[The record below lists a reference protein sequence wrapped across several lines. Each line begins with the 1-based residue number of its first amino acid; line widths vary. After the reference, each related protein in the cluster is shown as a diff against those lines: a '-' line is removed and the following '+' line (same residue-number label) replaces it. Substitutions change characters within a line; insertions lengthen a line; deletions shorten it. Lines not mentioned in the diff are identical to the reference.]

1 MYAGRLATPILADAS
16 GRDTIAGLS
25 AARTMTETLE
35 TQSQDDLESHLAQV
49 QALLAKMRLVEALV
63 QRQGGPRQDLVEN
76 LVHKQNLAELQRK
89 LHELHPADVAY
100 ILEALPLDDR
110 QLVWELVKAE
120 HDGEILVEVSDSV
133 RESLIQSM
141 DKAELLA
148 AAESLD
154 TDEIADI
161 APDLPRD
168 VIEELLTTLDA
179 QKRARLQ
186 SAMAYPE
193 DTVGTLMD
201 FELVTIRADV
211 TLEVALRYLRRLGAL
226 PDQLDKLFV
235 VDRDELLI
243 GVLPLTR
250 LLTSDPEASVAAVM
264 VEDVV
269 KFHPDDD
276 AHEASQAFERYD
288 LVMAPVVDDGNR
300 LVGRITVDAVVDYIR
315 ESADF
320 DMLSMAGLKEDEDL
334 FSTVWR
340 SARNRW
346 MWLAVNL
353 ATAFLAS
360 RVIGA
365 FEGSI
370 EKLAALAAL
379 MPIIAGIGGNT
390 GNQTIALIV
399 RGLAL
404 GQITHAN
411 ARRLIVKELGVA
423 LFNGLLWGTVVG
435 VFAWLLY
442 DNPGLGGVMALAMM
456 LNLIVA
462 ALAGIFIPITM
473 ERVNR
478 DPAIGSS
485 VLLTFVTDSMGFFI
499 FLGLAT
505 LLLL

>member
-1 MYAGRLATPILADAS
+1 MI
-16 GRDTIAGLS
+16 DTLENQPQ
-25 AARTMTETLE
+25 ETLE
-35 TQSQDDLESHLAQV
+35 AHLAQV
-49 QALLAKMRLVEALV
+49 QDLLGRMRLVEELV
-63 QRQGGPRQDLVEN
+63 HKQGGPRQDLVEN
-76 LVHKQNLAELQRK
+76 LVHKQNLAELKRK
-89 LHELHPADVAY
+89 LEQLHPADIAY
-100 ILEALPLDDR
+100 ILEALPLDER
-110 QLVWELVKAE
+110 RLVWDLVGAE
-120 HDGEILVEVSDSV
+120 NDGEILLEVSDSV
-133 RESLIQSM
+133 RESLIQTM

-161 APDLPRD
+161 AADLPQD
-168 VIEELLTTLDA
+168 VIQELLTSLDA

-186 SAMAYPE
+186 SALAYPE
-193 DTVGTLMD
+193 DTVGALMD
-201 FELVTIRADV
+201 FEMVMIRADV
-211 TLEVALRYLRRLGAL
+211 TLEVALRYLRRLGEL

-235 VDRDELLI
+235 IERDTLI
-243 GVLPLTR
+243 GVLPLKR
-250 LLTSDPEASVAAVM
+250 LLTTDPEASVAAVM
-264 VEDVV
+264 VEDFVR
-269 KFHPDDD
+269 FHPEDD
-276 AHEASQAFERYD
+276 AHEAAQAFERYD
-288 LVMAPVVDDGNR
+288 LVMAPVVDMQGR
-300 LVGRITVDAVVDYIR
+300 LIGRLTVDAVLDYIR
-315 ESADF
+315 ESADA
-320 DMLSMAGLKEDEDL
+320 DMLSMAGLKEEEDL

-340 SARNRW
+340 SAKNRW
-346 MWLAVNL
+346 MWLAINL
-353 ATAFLAS
+353 ATAFIAS

-404 GQITHAN
+404 GQITQAN

-423 LFNGLLWGTVVG
+423 LFNGLLWGSVVG

-442 DNPGLGGVMALAMM
+442 DSPALGGVMALAML
-456 LNLIVA
+456 LNLLVA
-462 ALAGIFIPITM
+462 ALAGIFIPMTL
-473 ERVNR
+473 ERMKR

-485 VLLTFVTDSMGFFI
+485 VLLTFTTDSMGFFI

>member
-1 MYAGRLATPILADAS
+1 
-16 GRDTIAGLS
+16 
-25 AARTMTETLE
+25 MTENLE
-35 TQSQDDLESHLAQV
+35 NQSQDDLESHLAQV
-49 QALLAKMRLVEALV
+49 QTLLAKMRLVEELV
-63 QRQGGPRQDLVEN
+63 HRQGGPRQDLVEN

-89 LHELHPADVAY
+89 LDELHPADVAY
-100 ILEALPLDDR
+100 ILETLPLDER
-110 QLVWELVKAE
+110 LLVWDLVKAE
-120 HDGEILVEVSDSV
+120 RDGEILVEVSDSV

-161 APDLPRD
+161 APDLPHD
-168 VIEELLTTLDA
+168 VIQELLYTLDT

-186 SAMAYPE
+186 STLAYPE
-193 DTVGTLMD
+193 DTVGALMD
-201 FELVTIRADV
+201 YEMVTIRADV
-211 TLEVALRYLRRLGAL
+211 TLEVALRYLRRLGEL

-235 VDRDELLI
+235 VDRDDELI
-243 GVLPLTR
+243 GVLPLKR
-250 LLTSDPEASVAAVM
+250 LLTSDPDASVAAVM
-264 VEDVV
+264 VEDFV
-269 KFHPDDD
+269 KFAPEDE
-276 AHEASQAFERYD
+276 AHEAAQAFERYD
-288 LVMAPVVDDGNR
+288 LVMAPVVDAAGTLIGR
-300 LVGRITVDAVVDYIR
+300 LTIDAVVDYIR

-320 DMLSMAGLKEDEDL
+320 DMLSMAGLKEEDL

-340 SARNRW
+340 AAKNRW
-346 MWLAVNL
+346 MWLAINL
-353 ATAFLAS
+353 ATAFVAS

-379 MPIIAGIGGNT
+379 MPIIAGIGGNS
-390 GNQTIALIV
+390 GNQTITLII

-404 GQITHAN
+404 GHITQAN
-411 ARRLIVKELGVA
+411 ARRLVVKEIGVA
-423 LFNGLLWGTVVG
+423 TLNGLVWGSAVG

-442 DNPGLGGVMALAMM
+442 DNPALGGVMALAML
-456 LNLIVA
+456 LNLLVA
-462 ALAGIFIPITM
+462 ALAGIFIPLTL
-473 ERVNR
+473 ERVKR

-485 VLLTFVTDSMGFFI
+485 VLLTFITDSMGFFI

>member
-1 MYAGRLATPILADAS
+1 MI
-16 GRDTIAGLS
+16 DTLENQPQ
-25 AARTMTETLE
+25 ETLE
-35 TQSQDDLESHLAQV
+35 AHLAQV
-49 QALLAKMRLVEALV
+49 QDLLGRMRLVEELV
-63 QRQGGPRQDLVEN
+63 HKQGGPRQDLVEN
-76 LVHKQNLAELQRK
+76 LVHKQNLAELKRK
-89 LHELHPADVAY
+89 LEQLHPADIAY
-100 ILEALPLDDR
+100 ILEALPLDER
-110 QLVWELVKAE
+110 RLVWDLVGAE
-120 HDGEILVEVSDSV
+120 NDGEILLEVSDSV
-133 RESLIQSM
+133 RESLIQTM

-161 APDLPRD
+161 AADLPQD
-168 VIEELLTTLDA
+168 VIQELLTSLDA

-186 SAMAYPE
+186 SALAYPE
-193 DTVGTLMD
+193 DTVGALMD
-201 FELVTIRADV
+201 FEMVTIRADV
-211 TLEVALRYLRRLGAL
+211 TLEVALRYLRRLGEL

-235 VDRDELLI
+235 IERDTLI
-243 GVLPLTR
+243 GVLPLKR
-250 LLTSDPEASVAAVM
+250 LLTTDPEASVAAVM
-264 VEDVV
+264 VEDFVR
-269 KFHPDDD
+269 FHPEDD
-276 AHEASQAFERYD
+276 AHEAAQAFERYD
-288 LVMAPVVDDGNR
+288 LVMAPVVDMQGR
-300 LVGRITVDAVVDYIR
+300 LIGRLTVDAVLDYIR
-315 ESADF
+315 ESADA
-320 DMLSMAGLKEDEDL
+320 DMLSMAGLKEEEDL

-340 SARNRW
+340 SAKNRW
-346 MWLAVNL
+346 MWLAINL
-353 ATAFLAS
+353 ATAFIAS

-404 GQITHAN
+404 GQITQAN

-423 LFNGLLWGTVVG
+423 LFNGLLWGSVVG

-442 DNPGLGGVMALAMM
+442 DSPALGGVMALAML
-456 LNLIVA
+456 LNLLVA
-462 ALAGIFIPITM
+462 ALAGIFIPMTL
-473 ERVNR
+473 ERMKR

-485 VLLTFVTDSMGFFI
+485 VLLTFTTDSMGFFI

>member
-1 MYAGRLATPILADAS
+1 
-16 GRDTIAGLS
+16 
-25 AARTMTETLE
+25 MTDTLE
-35 TQSQDDLESHLAQV
+35 NQSQDTLEAHLAQV
-49 QALLAKMRLVEALV
+49 QTLLGRMRLVEELV
-63 QRQGGPRQDLVEN
+63 HKQGGPRQDLVEN
-76 LVHKQNLAELQRK
+76 LVHKQNLSELQRR
-89 LHELHPADVAY
+89 LEQLHPADIAY
-100 ILEALPLDDR
+100 ILEALPLDER
-110 QLVWELVKAE
+110 RLVWDLVKAE
-120 HDGEILVEVSDSV
+120 NDGEILLEVSDSV
-133 RESLIQSM
+133 RESLIETM
-141 DKAELLA
+141 DRDELLA

-161 APDLPRD
+161 AADLPQD
-168 VIEELLTTLDA
+168 VIQELLATLDA

-186 SAMAYPE
+186 SALSYPE
-193 DTVGTLMD
+193 DSVGALMD
-201 FELVTIRADV
+201 FEMVTIRADV
-211 TLEVALRYLRRLGAL
+211 TIEVALRYLRRLGEL

-235 VDRDELLI
+235 VDGDALI
-243 GVLPLTR
+243 GVLPLKR
-250 LLTSDPEASVAAVM
+250 LLTTDPEASVAAVM
-264 VEDVV
+264 VEDFV
-269 KFHPDDD
+269 KFLPEDE

-288 LVMAPVVDDGNR
+288 LVMAPVVDARGR
-300 LVGRITVDAVVDYIR
+300 LIGRLTVDAVVDYIR
-315 ESADF
+315 ESADS
-320 DMLSMAGLKEDEDL
+320 DMLSMAGLKEEEDL

-340 SARNRW
+340 SAKNRW
-346 MWLAVNL
+346 MWLSINL
-353 ATAFLAS
+353 MTAFIAS

-411 ARRLIVKELGVA
+411 ARRLFVKELGVA
-423 LFNGLLWGTVVG
+423 LLNGVVWGSVVG

-442 DNPGLGGVMALAMM
+442 DNPALGGVMALAML
-456 LNLIVA
+456 LNLLVA
-462 ALAGIFIPITM
+462 ALAGIFIPMTL
-473 ERVNR
+473 ERIKR

>member
-1 MYAGRLATPILADAS
+1 
-16 GRDTIAGLS
+16 
-25 AARTMTETLE
+25 MTDTLE
-35 TQSQDDLESHLAQV
+35 NQSQDDLETHLAQV
-49 QALLAKMRLVEALV
+49 QTLLAKMRLVEELV
-63 QRQGGPRQDLVEN
+63 HKQGGPRQDLVEN

-89 LHELHPADVAY
+89 LEDLHPADIAY
-100 ILEALPLDDR
+100 ILEALPLDER
-110 QLVWELVKAE
+110 RLVWGQVKAE
-120 HDGEILVEVSDSV
+120 RDGEILLEVSDSV
-133 RESLIQSM
+133 RESLIQTM

-161 APDLPRD
+161 AADLPHD
-168 VIEELLTTLDA
+168 VIQELLTTLDA

-186 SAMAYPE
+186 SALAYPE
-193 DTVGTLMD
+193 DTVGALMD
-201 FELVTIRADV
+201 FEMVTIRADV
-211 TLEVALRYLRRLGAL
+211 TLEVALRYLRRLGEL

-235 VDRDELLI
+235 VDQDQLI
-243 GVLPLTR
+243 GVLPLKR
-250 LLTSDPEASVAAVM
+250 LLTTDPEASVAAVM
-264 VEDVV
+264 VEDFV
-269 KFHPDDD
+269 KFHPEDE
-276 AHEASQAFERYD
+276 AHEAAQAFERYD
-288 LVMAPVVDDGNR
+288 LVMAPVVDIQGR
-300 LVGRITVDAVVDYIR
+300 LIGRLTVDAVVDYIR
-315 ESADF
+315 ESADS
-320 DMLSMAGLKEDEDL
+320 DMLSMAGLKEEEDL

-340 SARNRW
+340 SAKNRW
-346 MWLAVNL
+346 MWLAINL
-353 ATAFLAS
+353 ATAFIAS

-404 GQITHAN
+404 GQITQAN

-423 LFNGLLWGTVVG
+423 LFNGLLWGSVVG
-435 VFAWLLY
+435 VFAWMLY
-442 DNPGLGGVMALAMM
+442 DNPALGGVMALAML

-462 ALAGIFIPITM
+462 ALAGIFIPM
-473 ERVNR
+473 MLERMKR
-478 DPAIGSS
+478 DPAVGSS
-485 VLLTFVTDSMGFFI
+485 VLLTFTTDSMGFFI